1 VHLIFL
7 DKSFFTHSF
16 LLKYLICCSN
26 KSFLKL
32 EIVVCSHVNI
42 LNTVNTPAEFD
53 KAIRKYPLE
62 ERIAKLEE
70 IFKTSDDE
78 SERWDA
84 VWLAGEIPVD
94 VGLKGPLFE
103 KMTDLFAWVLKNDP
117 NDVVRHEVC
126 YQIAARNMTRII
138 PELARAANYDESPL
152 VRHEATECLMI
163 IRATDQMDAIEKSA
177 HDENESVRNT
187 AKLVLKRMKRYK
199 SEFDAKSEWVS
210 I

>member
-1 VHLIFL
+1 M
-7 DKSFFTHSF
+7 
-16 LLKYLICCSN
+16 
-26 KSFLKL
+26 
-32 EIVVCSHVNI
+32 
-42 LNTVNTPAEFD
+42 NTPVEFD
-53 KAIRKYPLE
+53 KFIHSLPLE
-62 ERIAKLEE
+62 ERITKLEE

-84 VWLAGEIPVD
+84 VWLAGEIPVEVD
-94 VGLKGPLFE
+94 LKGPLFE

-126 YQIAARNMTRII
+126 YQIAARNMIRII
-138 PELARAANYDESPL
+138 PELTHAANYDVSPL

-163 IRATDQMDAIEKSA
+163 IRATDQIDAVERSL

-187 AKLVLKRMKRYK
+187 AQLVLKRMKRYK
-199 SEFDAKSEWVS
+199 SEFNAKSEWVS